1 MRKQRSERRYI
12 SGLQVGSIKPVLLSL
27 ACFGIFGVSIGV
39 ALFGQPVR
47 KDQPSTDTVSK
58 TSPTV
63 KTFEINT
70 DGIISGQSLGVSGQ
84 LRVNNT
90 LVLSPSSQPTQTT
103 TGELYFD
110 KSSNRVRYFDGSSY
124 QEIASTNDITEAL
137 QQQPAARTDT
147 GNVTNVI
154 QQYLTQQTI
163 NNYESADDAAL
174 QTNNN
179 VFTGI
184 NTFTAPSSFDQVS
197 VTDFAASGAAAL
209 QGSLTVSGATLLG
222 STSASSLLLSSAL
235 GVASGGTGSSSFTSN
250 EIVIGNGTGA
260 LTTIPNGAPGL
271 CLLATAAAPQFQTC
285 PGGAAAGVDSLVGLT
300 GTLSIANATAA
311 GSTITIDTATASAKG
326 IASFNASN
334 LTVTNGSVNTIQDI
348 SVSSAPT
355 FSNLTLTTP
364 LSITSGGTGA
374 SSTQAAINSLSQL
387 TTAGDL
393 LYFNGSNSNRLSRGA
408 NGQCLTSS
416 AVSIAWSSCGPGEAD
431 TLASVT
437 ARGATTDT
445 ALLLQGG
452 VTSRGLTIDTA
463 SSSDD
468 TISITVNGGGTSR
481 YTGQITAEDLTANR
495 TWTLPDASGTF
506 CIQGSSTCGFAS
518 STGSGSYIQN
528 QNSSQQSGSNYWI
541 SGTGRADLG
550 LQAPS
555 LDTATSMA
563 LNIGSTN
570 ATVLNLNQDSV
581 LAAAKSLTITG
592 GTTGTRPLAPT
603 EGMVYYDSST
613 KQLITYVNG
622 KWQADRSDAVLVA
635 ASDSN
640 QAEKDAADYI
650 ADGNTASANDG
661 DQVQINSALT
671 AASGKKVVLLAGTYT
686 LDGYISV
693 PNNTTL
699 SGVGPN
705 TRIVLT
711 DGLNTS
717 LSMVYGQDSVNGA
730 GVVIQD
736 LLLDGNAA
744 NQTSGAMT
752 GISLYHF
759 GEGSGMSARTGARIA
774 NVTVKNMRT
783 NGVHIEDSS
792 RIVISDSTMRD
803 NLGSGISLLRV
814 SDTTI
819 SDIISI
825 GNSYDGVRLNGTT
838 TTAITGTIA
847 KSNSGNGILLTA
859 GSDSNTIT
867 GNNLNT
873 NGNAGIMLQGSSRS
887 SVSGNTVSQNTAS
900 GISVQEAAN
909 DNIVSSNKI
918 SNNGSATQNNGI
930 FMWSVTGNQL
940 TNNSIS
946 DDSATGTNY
955 AINLYDSSV
964 DNSYLSGNTIGSGT
978 INNLATAT
986 SFGGQLD
993 ASGNYSIQP
1002 GGSIELLKETNI
1014 TGALTVSGAATV
1026 SSGQLTLGS
1035 PTQQGLLAISDGSS
1049 NTATLAVGDLSGN
1062 FTYTIPV
1069 TSANDT
1075 FCLLTLGNCSGGVAI
1090 VGALDGGTANAAGA
1104 SIVGATLY
1112 LQSASGTTPGLVN
1125 TSAQTFAGN
1134 KTFSGNLSV
1143 QDVTVG
1149 AGKAISFVGGITSAR
1164 PASPTE
1170 GTVYFDTTTKQL
1182 ITYANGKWQAD
1193 RSNSTV
1199 IVAANDSK
1207 NKDAADYVV
1216 SSADEAAGNADVAIQ
1231 AAVAS
1236 LPTNGGSVYLMEGTY
1251 TIDTALLLNSN
1262 TTFTGAGRNSTIIKL
1277 KSAYNASINL
1287 FNIDSGFNYRN
1298 NIVIKDLTIDGNK
1311 ANQTAGTQYGIYF
1324 YRLGNQTTT
1333 TVGFSVNNV
1342 YIKDMRSNGMF
1353 IEQSANSKISNSY
1366 FMTNGGAGIYEN
1378 SSSSR
1383 NSFTNNTS
1391 RENGGIGIDSEGS
1404 YDIISDNFSQGNTSH
1419 GIDTYGS
1426 SAQITS
1432 NMVTNNGGVGINST
1446 GTDAVITANTIA
1458 SNTSRGLV
1466 IDQNAKV
1473 TDNVIQSNG
1482 SSGIYTQYLN
1492 NAATIS
1498 NNTIRL
1504 NTGNGIDF
1512 NRGGSNSS
1520 ITGNTIESNTAA
1532 GIDIHGYLYQIVTGN
1547 VISSNYIGSNAT
1559 YGITLSSTAHASVT
1573 GNTLVNNGGATTNN
1587 AIRVASPYSGNITIS
1602 NNSIT
1607 DSSCS
1612 TTCYSIALEDGREI
1626 ALSANTIGDA
1636 TLNGIGSYNL
1646 GQGEI
1651 LDNATSTT
1659 YSNQRDG
1666 NGNLINRGSGA
1677 LGINTKT
1684 ITTSLTL
1691 QGGMS
1696 NTQLPAPG
1704 QPSVGRV
1711 GTGGTSTYGYK
1722 VTALDGTGETL
1733 PSTERVITNG
1743 NAILDGTNYNTV
1755 SWTEVPGAVQYKVYR
1770 NTSNGSPATTGL
1782 VATVT
1787 GGANITFN
1795 DTGIAA
1801 GVAAPAANTTGG
1813 VTVAGNIQGS
1823 TASLSGALAVAGAT
1837 TLNGPV
1843 TATNTVLFKNT
1854 TNSNSAFIL
1863 QDSASLA
1870 LFTADTSAKK
1880 ITIRTLDVTYNITV
1894 SGHIISSGSAPTIT
1908 ADTAACTTPTV
1919 SVSGTDTAGVII
1931 VTTGTACA
1939 APGTMATI
1947 NFSTAFGAAPNIT
1960 LTPAGA
1966 AAAGLGVY
1974 IDDATL
1980 ASGSFKIGASTTPTD
1995 ATTYK
2000 WYYHAL
2006 Q

>member
-1 MRKQRSERRYI
+1 MRKQRSERRYT

-47 KDQPSTDTVSK
+47 EDQSSTDAVSK

-110 KSSNRVRYFDGSSY
+110 QSQKQVRYFDGSSY
-124 QEIASTNDITEAL
+124 QEIASTNDIKEAL
-137 QQQPAARTDT
+137 QQQPAARTDA
-147 GNVTNVI
+147 GNVTNII

-163 NNYESADDAAL
+163 NNYESADAAL

-184 NTFTAPSSFDQVS
+184 NTFTAPSAFDQVS
-197 VTDFAASGAAAL
+197 VTNFAASGAAAL

-235 GVASGGTGSSSFTSN
+235 GVASGGTGASSFTSN
-250 EIVIGNGTGA
+250 EIVIGQGTGA

-271 CLLATAAAPQFQTC
+271 CLLSTATAPQFQTC

-300 GTLSIANATAA
+300 GTLSIANASAA
-311 GSTITIDTATASAKG
+311 GSTITIDTASSSAKG
-326 IASFNASN
+326 LASFNASN
-334 LTVTNGSVNTIQDI
+334 LTVTNGNVNTIQDI

-355 FSNLTLTTP
+355 FSGLTLTAP
-364 LSITSGGTGA
+364 LSVASGGTGV

-393 LYFNGSNSNRLSRGA
+393 LYFNGSNSNRLARGA

-416 AVSIAWSSCGPGEAD
+416 VASIAWSSCGPGEAD

-437 ARGATTDT
+437 GRGATTNT

-452 VTSRGLTIDTA
+452 ATSRGLTIDTS

-468 TISITVNGGGTSR
+468 TISITVTGGGVSR

-555 LDTATSMA
+555 LDTATATA

-570 ATVLNLNQDSV
+570 ATILSLNQDSV
-581 LAAAKSLTITG
+581 LAATKSLTITG

-613 KQLITYVNG
+613 KQLITYANG
-622 KWQADRSDAVLVA
+622 KWQSDRSDAVLVA
-635 ASDSN
+635 ASDST
-640 QAEKDAADYI
+640 QAEKDAADFI
-650 ADGNTASANDG
+650 TDGNTATANDG
-661 DQVQINSALT
+661 DQVQINAALT
-671 AASGKKVVLLAGTYT
+671 AASGKKVVLLAGTYI
-686 LDGYISV
+686 LDSYIAV
-693 PNNTTL
+693 PNNTML
-699 SGVGPN
+699 VG
-705 TRIVLT
+705 TGTASHVILA
-711 DGLNTS
+711 DGLNAN
-717 LSMVYGQDSVNGA
+717 LSIIYGQDSVNGS

-736 LLLDGNAA
+736 LLLDGNSA
-744 NQTSGAMT
+744 NQTSGATT

-759 GEGSGMSARTGARIA
+759 GEGTGPSARVSARIM
-774 NVTVKNMRT
+774 NVTIQNMRK
-783 NGVHIEDSS
+783 NGIQIEDSS
-792 RIVISDSTMRD
+792 RVSITGNTTRD
-803 NLGSGISLLRV
+803 NEGSGISLLRV
-814 SDTTI
+814 SDSTLGGN
-819 SDIISI
+819 ISI
-825 GNSYDGVRLNGTT
+825 GNSYDGVALNGTT
-838 TTAITGTIA
+838 NSVVTGTIA

-859 GSDSNTIT
+859 GSDSNTISA
-867 GNNLNT
+867 NNLSA
-873 NGNAGIMLQGSSRS
+873 NGNAGIMVQGSSRS

-900 GISVQEAAN
+900 GISVQEGAN

-964 DNSYLSGNTIGSGT
+964 DSSYLAGNTIASGT
-978 INNLATAT
+978 IHNLATAT

-993 ASGNYSIQP
+993 ASGNYVIQP
-1002 GGSIELLKETNI
+1002 GGSIELLKDANI
-1014 TGALTVSGAATV
+1014 TGSLAVSGVATV

-1035 PTQQGLLAISDGSS
+1035 PTQQGQLAISDGSS

-1075 FCLLTLGNCSGGVAI
+1075 FCLLTIGNCSGGVAI
-1090 VGALDGGTANAAGA
+1090 VGSLDGGTANATGA

-1112 LQSASGTTPGLVN
+1112 LQSASGTNPGLVN
-1125 TSAQTFAGN
+1125 TTTQTFAGN
-1134 KTFSGNLSV
+1134 KTFTGNLSV

-1149 AGKAISFVGGITSAR
+1149 AGKSISFVGGITSTR
-1164 PASPTE
+1164 PASPSD

-1231 AAVAS
+1231 AAIAS
-1236 LPTNGGSVYLMEGTY
+1236 IPANGGSVYLMEGTY
-1251 TIDTALLLNSN
+1251 TIDTGLTLSSN
-1262 TTFTGAGRNSTIIKL
+1262 TTFTGAGRNLTILKL
-1277 KSAYNASINL
+1277 KSAYNANINL
-1287 FNIDSGFNYRN
+1287 FNIDSGFTYRN

-1311 ANQTAGTQYGIYF
+1311 ANQTAGTQYGIYT

-1333 TVGFSVNNV
+1333 TVGLSVSNV

-1446 GTDAVITANTIA
+1446 GTEAVITANTIN

-1532 GIDIHGYLYQIVTGN
+1532 GIDIHGYLYQLVSGN

-1559 YGITLSSTAHASVT
+1559 YGITLSSVAHASVT
-1573 GNTLVNNGGATTNN
+1573 GNTLVNNGGTTTNN
-1587 AIRVASPYSGNITIS
+1587 AIRVNSPYSGDITIS

-1607 DSSCS
+1607 DTSCT

-1696 NTQLPAPG
+1696 NTQLPSPS

-1755 SWTEVPGAVQYKVYR
+1755 SWTELPGAVQYKVYR
-1770 NTSNGSPATTGL
+1770 TTTNGSPATTGL
-1782 VATVT
+1782 IATIT
-1787 GGANITFN
+1787 GGANITFS

-1801 GVAAPAANTTGG
+1801 GVAAPVANTTGG
-1813 VTVAGNIQGS
+1813 ATIAGNIQGS
-1823 TASLSGALAVAGAT
+1823 SASLSGAVTIAGAT
-1837 TLNGPV
+1837 SLNGPV

-1854 TNSNSAFIL
+1854 TNSSSAFIL

-1880 ITIRTLDVTYNITV
+1880 ITIRTLDVAYNLTV
-1894 SGHIISSGSAPTIT
+1894 AGHIISGGAAPTIV
-1908 ADTAACTTPTV
+1908 ADAAACATPTV
-1919 SVSGTDTAGVII
+1919 SVTGTDTAGVILVI
-1931 VTTGTACA
+1931 TGTACA
-1939 APGTMATI
+1939 APGTIATI
-1947 NFSTAFGAAPNIT
+1947 NFSTVFGAAPNIT
-1960 LTPAGA
+1960 LTPSSA

-1980 ASGSFKIGASTTPTD
+1980 TTSSFKIGSSTTPTD